1 MDMPATARVWLLG
14 QTPRE
19 HVLSKVC
26 SETVTVG
33 AGVPEVL
40 AVLGPPGQ
48 ESEELGVTVSRCHL
62 VPLRSGQWPARRDLV
77 FTAWKGKVAHCKVL
91 PSSGDVLI
99 EIKRGE

>member
-48 ESEELGVTVSRCHL
+48 ESEELGVTVSPRT
-62 VPLRSGQWPARRDLV
+62 S
-77 FTAWKGKVAHCKVL
+77 T
-91 PSSGDVLI
+91 
-99 EIKRGE
+99 